1 MKMKLFTISH
11 FTALLTLTAGR
22 VIPDNPDDQILDIR
36 NLSYS
41 LLNSSFSSLALHSA
55 AKRWT
60 PLEPATEEQ
69 WDKAVCKGAQLLED
83 MLGTDQAAG
92 QNYKPP
98 RQSAQSPWT
107 DPLSEKSLP
116 LVPEV

>member
-1 MKMKLFTISH
+1 MFTKRLMKMKLFTIAL
-11 FTALLTLTAGR
+11 FTALLALTTGR
-22 VIPDNPDDQILDIR
+22 VIPDSPADRHSDIPNPDH
-36 NLSYS
+36 S
-41 LLNSSFSSLALHSA
+41 LLNTSFSSLVLHRA

-60 PLEPATEEQ
+60 PPEPATEEQ

-107 DPLSEKSLP
+107 DPLSE
-116 LVPEV
+116 